1 MFIRPI
7 VLVGNIKDLNEERKV
22 SFEEAASFSETMKIE
37 YIEISSYNNLN
48 CAKPL
53 EILLNEIILFNK
65 GKYDKYK
72 KNIKRV
78 SKEYMITK
86 QEMKFKLKSL
96 YKYINY

>member
-48 CAKPL
+48 CNA
-53 EILLNEIILFNK
+53 
-65 GKYDKYK
+65 
-72 KNIKRV
+72 
-78 SKEYMITK
+78 T
-86 QEMKFKLKSL
+86 
-96 YKYINY
+96 